1 MKYQYTETDQLNVS
15 VTLTIS
21 ELKDLRDAVKVYL
34 KQDNPSA
41 VWAYRS
47 LNTTLEE
54 MLFRSTTQARESL
67 GNMIEAL
74 NNEKENDNA

>member
-41 VWAYRS
+41 VWSYRS

-74 NNEKENDNA
+74 NNEKENDDA